1 MKPILR
7 YIRDEMNYPMKKL
20 LIPLLSFAFVGV
32 ATVAR
37 AEESPGDHK
46 LSQWS
51 FGKVLFG
58 EKFSKKDLK
67 GKVVLIENWGVRC
80 PPCIGA
86 MPHLAEL
93 DKDFRE
99 DGLVVIGAEC
109 QGHGKSDIEP
119 ILKKAKVEFAIT
131 EGAEGP
137 IDFSSIPRCHLFNRE
152 GQIIYDGYPDHDK
165 LKSLIRKA
173 LKEGAAEEEV
183 EKDSNAPLIASK
195 SWTNSEGVAI
205 KAAVKSV
212 DDKNV
217 VFIMPNNKEVTYPLE
232 KLSETSRDEIKAAAS
247 SDEKEE
253 ESDEDV

>member
-1 MKPILR
+1 
-7 YIRDEMNYPMKKL
+7 MKKL
-20 LIPLLSFAFVGV
+20 LTSLLSLAFFGAA
-32 ATVAR
+32 ATLR

-46 LSQWS
+46 LSEWS

-137 IDFSSIPRCHLFNRE
+137 IEFSSIPRCHLFDRE
-152 GQIIYDGYPDHDK
+152 GQIIYDGFPDHDK
-165 LKSLIRKA
+165 LKRLIRKA

-205 KAAVKSV
+205 TAAVKSV

-217 VFIMPNNKEVTYPLE
+217 VFIMPNKKEVTYPLE
-232 KLSETSRDEIKAAAS
+232 KLSETSREEIEAAAS
-247 SDEKEE
+247 GNEE
-253 ESDEDV
+253 EDADEDV